1 MGIWEEKVL
10 ILEAAQI
17 DNALSEKMKRQIMK
31 AIVQRFATLDTDI
44 DDGDTEPA
52 FDGAESQYDVDRGLV
67 RVRVGERVFDIR
79 VGVAMR

>member
-52 FDGAESQYDVDRGLV
+52 FAGAESQYDVDRGLV